1 MKTRLILCVDDE
13 KAILDTLERQLTSA
27 LGGGCVIEM
36 AEGAQEAWEIIDEY
50 ADEYELSLVISDWLM
65 PYIKGDKFL
74 VDLHKKYPEVNKIML
89 SGQADPAAIEN
100 AKTNA
105 NLDAFVSKPW
115 DKDHLL
121 NVITT
126 AINGTQAG
134 SHHAS

>member
-1 MKTRLILCVDDE
+1 MKTRMILCVDDE
-13 KAILDTLERQLTSA
+13 KAILDTLERQLSSA
-27 LGGGCVIEM
+27 LGGCVIEM

-74 VDLHKKYPEVNKIML
+74 VDLHKKYPKVNKIML

-121 NVITT
+121 NVIAT
-126 AINGTQAG
+126 AINGTEAP
-134 SHHAS
+134 SPLVP